1 MSTRAAASQT
11 HSQACAAQFTSGH
24 EVGRAP
30 ALQDPQ
36 QQERPQP
43 DIRRDFHSLSS
54 GQRWTPLLKQVEAR
68 QGPQCRDSDAW
79 RDRQGRR
86 EGLRVVEPWAS
97 ARGAPQ
103 SRPDSTPRGGQP
115 THSRAAGP
123 GCTRVRS
130 ACPALSGGGGRHP
143 QRETPLLSALPSH
156 ALPPSDC
163 REYFFSGKRDKVSAT
178 SFPRLVPTVGRARGG
193 GSRCW
198 PTAQTPRPLQGLSWA
213 MTGIIHPIPH
223 VQ

>member
-1 MSTRAAASQT
+1 M
-11 HSQACAAQFTSGH
+11 HSQACTTQFTSGH

-193 GSRCW
+193 GHGAG
-198 PTAQTPRPLQGLSWA
+198 PQPRLPA
-213 MTGIIHPIPH
+213 PFKD
-223 VQ
+223 

>member
-1 MSTRAAASQT
+1 M
-11 HSQACAAQFTSGH
+11 HNQARTTQFTSGH

-79 RDRQGRR
+79 RDRHGRR
-86 EGLRVVEPWAS
+86 EGLRVVEAWAL

-103 SRPDSTPRGGQP
+103 SGPDNTPRGGQP

-130 ACPALSGGGGRHP
+130 ACPALSGGGSRHP
-143 QRETPLLSALPSH
+143 QRETPLLSALPS
-156 ALPPSDC
+156 PPPPHLTA
-163 REYFFSGKRDKVSAT
+163 GNT
-178 SFPRLVPTVGRARGG
+178 SFPENVTKSLPPHSHVWFPLLGGHQGGCHGAGPQPRL
-193 GSRCW
+193 
-198 PTAQTPRPLQGLSWA
+198 PRSLQRLSWE
-213 MTGIIHPIPH
+213 MTGIIHLILH
-223 VQ
+223 I